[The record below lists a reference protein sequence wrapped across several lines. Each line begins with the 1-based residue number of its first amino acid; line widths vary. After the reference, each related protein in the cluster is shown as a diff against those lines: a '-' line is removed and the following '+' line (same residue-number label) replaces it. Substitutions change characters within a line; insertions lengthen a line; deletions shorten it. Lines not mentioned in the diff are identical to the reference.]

1 MGDLI
6 DERNRREK
14 IRRSVIK
21 RYNVHYITQEELE
34 RQQETEEEKRVRET
48 MEHLQAKGA
57 AEEEAKRLEIQ
68 RAREER
74 ERLEREI
81 FEASQ
86 PPSSKYGMKEADEV
100 TKEQVQ
106 AILEEKKSA
115 LDKFIEENMEN

>member
-1 MGDLI
+1 MRDLI

-14 IRRSVIK
+14 IKSSVIK

-34 RQQETEEEKRVRET
+34 RQQETEEDKRVRET
-48 MEHLQAKGA
+48 MEHLQSKGA
-57 AEEEAKRLEIQ
+57 AEEEAKKLEIQ

-74 ERLEREI
+74 ERLERAM

-86 PPSSKYGMKEADEV
+86 PPSSKYGMKESDEV

-115 LDKFIEENMEN
+115 LNKFIEENLED